1 MTLYFRVMRYGKI
14 IFDIF
19 INKNMSRKLL
29 ITGWILISFCTSKAQ
44 IISDEQQVR
53 DVLTA
58 QVVAWNGGDITT
70 FMQGY
75 AKTDSIMFIGSKG
88 VTYGWDSTLAHYN
101 RGYPNKAAM
110 GVLSFDLIKVK
121 QLSPNYFL
129 VVGKFTL
136 IRDRD
141 TPGGYFDLLLQ
152 KINGKWVIV
161 SDHTS

>member
-1 MTLYFRVMRYGKI
+1 MIRGNLRYLRAI
-14 IFDIF
+14 IFSIF
-19 INKNMSRKLL
+19 IKKMNRKLL
-29 ITGWILISFCTSKAQ
+29 ITGLMLISYCSLQAQ
-44 IISDEQQVR
+44 INNDEQQVR

-70 FMQGY
+70 FMQSY

-88 VTYGWDSTLAHYN
+88 VTYGWDSTLAHYK

-110 GVLSFDLIKVK
+110 GVLSFDLIKIK
-121 QLSPNYFL
+121 QLSPDYFF

-141 TPGGYFDLLLQ
+141 TPSGYFDLLFQ
-152 KINGKWVIV
+152 KINGRWVIV

>member
-1 MTLYFRVMRYGKI
+1 M
-14 IFDIF
+14 
-19 INKNMSRKLL
+19 NRKLL
-29 ITGWILISFCTSKAQ
+29 ITGWLLIISCCALQAQ
-44 IISDEQQVR
+44 IISDEQRVR

-58 QVVAWNGGDITT
+58 QIVAWNGGDINT

-88 VTYGWDSTLAHYN
+88 ITYGWDSTLAHYK
-101 RGYPNKAAM
+101 RSYPNKAAM

-121 QLSPNYFL
+121 QLSPDYFF

-141 TPGGYFDLLLQ
+141 TPTGHFDLLLQ
-152 KINGKWVIV
+152 KINGKWFIV

>member
-1 MTLYFRVMRYGKI
+1 MNLK
-14 IFDIF
+14 
-19 INKNMSRKLL
+19 SL
-29 ITGWILISFCTSKAQ
+29 ITGWLLIAVCFVSKAQ
-44 IISDEQQVR
+44 IISDEQRVR

-58 QVVAWNGGDITT
+58 QVVAWNGGDIDG
-70 FMQGY
+70 FMLSY
-75 AKTDSIMFIGSKG
+75 AHTDSILFIGSKG
-88 VTYGWDSTLAHYN
+88 VTYGWDSTLAHYK

-121 QLSPNYFL
+121 KLSPDYFF

-141 TPGGYFDLLLQ
+141 TPTGYFDLLFQ
-152 KINGKWVIV
+152 KINGQWLIV

>member
-1 MTLYFRVMRYGKI
+1 M
-14 IFDIF
+14 
-19 INKNMSRKLL
+19 NRKRL
-29 ITGWILISFCTSKAQ
+29 ITACLLLVIGFAAKAQ

-58 QVVAWNGGDITT
+58 QVVAWNGGDINA
-70 FMQGY
+70 FMQSY

-88 VTYGWDSTLAHYN
+88 VTYGWDSTLAHYK
-101 RGYPNKAAM
+101 RGYPDKAAM
-110 GVLSFDLIKVK
+110 GVLSFDLITVK
-121 QLSPNYFL
+121 RLSPDYFF

-141 TPGGYFDLLLQ
+141 TPSGHFDLLLQ
-152 KINGKWVIV
+152 KINGKWKIV

>member
-1 MTLYFRVMRYGKI
+1 M
-14 IFDIF
+14 
-19 INKNMSRKLL
+19 
-29 ITGWILISFCTSKAQ
+29 LISICASNAQ
-44 IISDEQQVR
+44 IISDEQRVR

-58 QVVAWNGGDITT
+58 QVVAWNGGDINA

-75 AKTDSIMFIGSKG
+75 AKTDSIMFIGSKS
-88 VTYGWDSTLAHYN
+88 VTYGWDSTLAHYKKS
-101 RGYPNKAAM
+101 YQNKVAM

-121 QLSPNYFL
+121 QLSPDYFF

-141 TPGGYFDLLLQ
+141 TPTGHFDLLFQ
-152 KINGKWVIV
+152 KIDGKWLIV